1 MRNLGRIPPGVP
13 RRSVPKKCMEKLLKL
28 PEFVDLEV
36 DAQLPRVYNEMR
48 SAVEA
53 RLKVDASGRDEQ
65 PNLPLAAAPFDRANK
80 YGVPHALFYGLSC
93 DCSGPSPAWPAMA
106 AEVASRYSNRNQA
119 FGFRQGWCVLRHSRG
134 FGRD

>member
-1 MRNLGRIPPGVP
+1 
-13 RRSVPKKCMEKLLKL
+13 MEKLLKL

-65 PNLPLAAAPFDRANK
+65 PDLPLAAAPFDRANI
-80 YGVPHALFYGLSC
+80 YGVPHALFYTWPFETGKSM
-93 DCSGPSPAWPAMA
+93 PA
-106 AEVASRYSNRNQA
+106 
-119 FGFRQGWCVLRHSRG
+119 GRHVRSIHCQ
-134 FGRD
+134 